1 MDKNLHNIDRIFS
14 EAHKEFIEDAPADGW
29 EKLQANLDKNDT
41 EKYKRKFIAWKR
53 VAMLLILLFSSFII
67 YETGIFKISN
77 RDERNIA
84 DTKPLVINTL
94 SETSPGVPLNNEN
107 NTVSEHKKIKNG
119 LAASEKPTQPDQLE
133 DNVISSFD
141 LVKNSKN
148 YSLKESTTV
157 KGRKNKYY
165 KQKSN
170 RLIKAGTAEPDD
182 ETGNENSST
191 AKEIN
196 GIKISNTEKAE
207 LNKGV
212 ALAILETNHPIPAAK
227 IALPGKDLTMI
238 STSGKIGELVKTFTT
253 LNSTTNFYKTGN
265 KKFKPFWTAM
275 PFVSNDWNMYQL
287 DNDVPDATAN
297 IQDDEKVEV
306 SSREKHESSF
316 SAGIVI
322 TRQLSKH
329 IGIQTGIVYANTS
342 IAISPQNIY
351 AEQQNGQ
358 LAYKYITSSGYGFIK
373 PGFGLPPAVGDSIKS
388 AEAEHTLQVFSIP
401 LSISYRFDK
410 NKFSFIPSAGLSA
423 NFITKSRIKTEIY
436 NAQNSE
442 NVDITGLEGTRKF
455 YTGFIAD
462 VNVQYNINSKL
473 AVNLLPDFKYALS
486 PITKNNVVKTFPY
499 SFGLGAGIT
508 FKF

>member
-119 LAASEKPTQPDQLE
+119 LAASEKPTRPDQLE

-141 LVKNSKN
+141 LVKNSKDDI
-148 YSLKESTTV
+148 SKEITAV
-157 KGRKNKYY
+157 KERSNKYDN
-165 KQKSN
+165 QKTN
-170 RLIKAGTAEPDD
+170 TIVKTRTAESDD
-182 ETGNENSST
+182 EISNGNST
-191 AKEIN
+191 AEEIRL
-196 GIKISNTEKAE
+196 IKISNTEKAE
-207 LNKGV
+207 LNKEV
-212 ALAILETNHPIPAAK
+212 SLTLLETNHRIPAAK
-227 IALPGKDLTMI
+227 IALPGKDLMVI
-238 STSGKIGELVKTFTT
+238 STPGNISELIKTFTT
-253 LNSTTNFYKTGN
+253 LNSTTNFYKKEN
-265 KKFKPFWTAM
+265 KKFKRFWTAT

-287 DNDVPDATAN
+287 DNDVPDVTGN
-297 IQDDEKVEV
+297 NQEDEKVEV
-306 SSREKHESSF
+306 SKREKHESSF
-316 SAGIVI
+316 STGVII
-322 TRQLSKH
+322 TRQLSTH
-329 IGIQTGIVYANTS
+329 IGIKTGVIYANTS

-351 AEQQNGQ
+351 AEPQNGQ
-358 LAYKYITSSGYGFIK
+358 LAYKYITSSGYGFIE
-373 PGFGLPPAVGDSIKS
+373 PGLGLFPAIEDSIKS
-388 AEAEHTLQVFSIP
+388 TEAEHTLRVISIP
-401 LSISYRFDK
+401 FSISYSFNK
-410 NKFSFIPSAGLSA
+410 NRFSFIPSVGLSA
-423 NFITKSRIKTEIY
+423 NFITSAKVKTEVY
-436 NAQNSE
+436 DAQNSE
-442 NVDITGLEGTRKF
+442 SVEITRLEGTRKF
-455 YTGFIAD
+455 YTGF
-462 VNVQYNINSKL
+462 VGNINIQYRISRNL
-473 AVNLLPDFKYALS
+473 ALNLLPNFKYALS

-499 SFGLGAGIT
+499 SFGFGAGIT